1 MFLKNQVE
9 EIHFYSSFTEVL
21 VMNGVGF
28 CQMLF
33 LLYPLIRLCDSDT
46 VHTLADLGLKQLS
59 VRSYTPRYC

>member
-21 VMNGVGF
+21 VMNGAGL

-46 VHTLADLGLKQLS
+46 VHTLTDLGTTETAEHAFI
-59 VRSYTPRYC
+59 YT

>member
-21 VMNGVGF
+21 VMNGAGL

-46 VHTLADLGLKQLS
+46 VHTLADLDTTETAE
-59 VRSYTPRYC
+59 RAFIYT

>member
-21 VMNGVGF
+21 VMNGAGF

-46 VHTLADLGLKQLS
+46 VHTLADLGTTETAE
-59 VRSYTPRYC
+59 RAFIYT

>member
-28 CQMLF
+28 CQNAFSAISIDKVM
-33 LLYPLIRLCDSDT
+33 
-46 VHTLADLGLKQLS
+46 
-59 VRSYTPRYC
+59 

>member
-9 EIHFYSSFTEVL
+9 EIHLYSSFTEVL

-33 LLYPLIRLCDSDT
+33 LLYPLIRLSDT
-46 VHTLADLGLKQLS
+46 VHTLADLGTTEAAE
-59 VRSYTPRYC
+59 RAFIYT